1 MRKYLIAAH
10 GSLPAGIKSSLE
22 MIMGSLES
30 VFFLEAYTGENKSI
44 KEELD
49 VVLLQVGHNDELIIF
64 TDLIG
69 GSVTNQMIQYA
80 LKENIYIV
88 SGFNLALLL
97 DILLA
102 DPETPV
108 NEVIE
113 NGINNAR
120 EQIVFVNKLIN
131 SNKHTSND

>member
-1 MRKYLIAAH
+1 MRKFLIAAH
-10 GSLPAGIKSSLE
+10 GALPAGIKSSLE
-22 MIMGSLES
+22 MIMGSLEN

-44 KEELD
+44 KEELEKI
-49 VVLLQVGHNDELIIF
+49 LLQTGEDDELIIF

-69 GSVTNQMIQYA
+69 GSITNQMIQYA
-80 LKENIYIV
+80 LKENVFIV
-88 SGFNLALLL
+88 AGFNLALLL
-97 DILLA
+97 DVLLA

-120 EQIVFVNKLIN
+120 EQIVFVSELIN
-131 SNKHTSND
+131 SNKNKSND

>member
-1 MRKYLIAAH
+1 MRKFLIAAH

-22 MIMGSLES
+22 MIMGSLENI
-30 VFFLEAYTGENKSI
+30 FFLEAYTGENKSI

-49 VVLLQVGHNDELIIF
+49 VVLQQIDQNDELIIF
-64 TDLIG
+64 TDLLG

-80 LKENIYIV
+80 LKENIFIV

-102 DPETPV
+102 DPESSS
-108 NEVIE
+108 NELIE
-113 NGINNAR
+113 NGIMNAR
-120 EQIVFVNKLIN
+120 EQIVFVSKLIN
-131 SNKHTSND
+131 SKSND